1 MGNGTGLSQWMNNLK
16 VGTKLGL
23 GFGLVLLIAAVITAA
38 GMIKFNDI
46 SQRAEKVDFSNQM
59 NALLNDAR
67 LSRTLYQLNYD
78 PAYLKQN
85 QDKINALSQLIAQ
98 SKGKLEWDATSQA
111 DLNQV
116 PVKIREYQVA
126 QDAFKQAVDRKDAV
140 RASWN
145 LSETEAV
152 VKRLQE
158 QLRVEDADPS
168 IRLSLAEVIQKL
180 ISVRYYVR
188 GLLLSINKESE
199 ATLLQAIDDTQANDQ
214 KTQRT
219 AAPQSAGDTGSADDR
234 AGDVQKPRCGVYASL

>member
-1 MGNGTGLSQWMNNLK
+1 MSNGTGLSQWMNNLK

-23 GFGLVLLIAAVITAA
+23 GFGLVLLIAVAITVA

-59 NALLNDAR
+59 NALLNEAR

-85 QDKINALSQLIAQ
+85 QDKISALSQLIAQ
-98 SKGKLEWDATSQA
+98 SKDKLEWDAASLA
-111 DLNQV
+111 ELNQV
-116 PVKIREYQVA
+116 PVKIHEYQQA
-126 QDAFKQAVDRKDAV
+126 QDAFKLAVDKKDAV

-152 VKRLQE
+152 VTRLQD

-180 ISVRYYVR
+180 ISVRYNVR

-199 ATLLQAIDDTQANDQ
+199 AKLLQSIDEH
-214 KTQRT
+214 KRM
-219 AAPQSAGDTGSADDR
+219 PKS
-234 AGDVQKPRCGVYASL
+234 